1 MARIFHCFLWVS
13 SRYLPFFFPLT
24 CSSSLWPDF
33 QNLNSISCLVA
44 LCYANIERQQ
54 ATSPSVIVKGA
65 GMAGSAAARALH
77 DASFRIINFFI
88 FQWDEIS
95 KYN

>member
-1 MARIFHCFLWVS
+1 MLK
-13 SRYLPFFFPLT
+13 T

-54 ATSPSVIVKGA
+54 ATSPSVIVIGA
-65 GMAGSAAARALH
+65 GMAGIAAARALH
-77 DASFRIINFFI
+77 DASFRVFKREILIMMHIIFI
-88 FQWDEIS
+88 PHAC
-95 KYN
+95 YCVYT